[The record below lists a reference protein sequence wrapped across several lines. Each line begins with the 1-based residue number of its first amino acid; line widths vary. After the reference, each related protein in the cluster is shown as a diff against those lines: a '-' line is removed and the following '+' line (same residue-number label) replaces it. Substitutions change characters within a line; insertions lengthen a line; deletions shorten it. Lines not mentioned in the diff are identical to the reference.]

1 MGTSSFATPIPLA
14 LIGVEEE
21 EKPDNEGEVDARCDM
36 GSGGEN
42 DIPEESADGKPETE
56 DGMTFGN
63 ERNDGNDRNE
73 VVAVA
78 IETRPGS
85 EKNVEEIEEISVAAK
100 SGTEDEASVENDV
113 NRAVVVKAVENNKP
127 EVEENA
133 DAKYK
138 TEDEKSVGND
148 GSEVVIAVEGNKNNK
163 SEVEEG
169 AVIVIV
175 EFVKHIKPEVNKDI
189 KPEVVVV
196 NNPKV
201 GGALAL
207 VGMERKNKDETK
219 PEEETNIGNGNEYI
233 GNEEFEGFE
242 NDKDDEGEE
251 SAGVVMGRENG
262 EESKPEEETNI
273 GNGNEC
279 IGNEEFEGFEEEFG
293 EFEGLEIDKYK
304 ESCYG

>member
-1 MGTSSFATPIPLA
+1 M
-14 LIGVEEE
+14 
-21 EKPDNEGEVDARCDM
+21 
-36 GSGGEN
+36 
-42 DIPEESADGKPETE
+42 
-56 DGMTFGN
+56 
-63 ERNDGNDRNE
+63 
-73 VVAVA
+73 
-78 IETRPGS
+78 
-85 EKNVEEIEEISVAAK
+85 AAK

-113 NRAVVVKAVENNKP
+113 NRAVVVKAVENNKA

-175 EFVKHIKPEVNKDI
+175 EFVKDIKPEVTKDI

-207 VGMERKNKDETK
+207 VGMERKNK
-219 PEEETNIGNGNEYI
+219 EETN
-233 GNEEFEGFE
+233 
-242 NDKDDEGEE
+242 
-251 SAGVVMGRENG
+251 
-262 EESKPEEETNI
+262 P
-273 GNGNEC
+273 
-279 IGNEEFEGFEEEFG
+279 
-293 EFEGLEIDKYK
+293 
-304 ESCYG
+304 